1 MVILSC
7 TKINLLTRHLN
18 IAPYIHAPE
27 HVHTCTVTVYMYL
40 YSIDVWSLW
49 VEVER
54 EAVRDLPIRHPGSK
68 PVGRDQLVWV
78 IWSQHT
84 TNSLDSMNILIVL
97 RRNGTWKAV
106 LSYNV
111 MYDTKSENKCNCG
124 RSSKPLMQSLA
135 PPKLELYP
143 AHTLLLAYVH
153 VFAVINFGHML
164 LMTFTCTRDASCAHE
179 QKATAY

>member
-1 MVILSC
+1 MVVLSC

-68 PVGRDQLVWV
+68 PVGRDQLV
-78 IWSQHT
+78 
-84 TNSLDSMNILIVL
+84 
-97 RRNGTWKAV
+97 
-106 LSYNV
+106 
-111 MYDTKSENKCNCG
+111 
-124 RSSKPLMQSLA
+124 
-135 PPKLELYP
+135 
-143 AHTLLLAYVH
+143 
-153 VFAVINFGHML
+153 
-164 LMTFTCTRDASCAHE
+164 
-179 QKATAY
+179 